1 MLCVLVLFRE
11 FVLASWPL
19 IPLHPNPAPTT
30 PNSANRTMYTRA
42 K

>member
-11 FVLASWPL
+11 FVMAIWPL